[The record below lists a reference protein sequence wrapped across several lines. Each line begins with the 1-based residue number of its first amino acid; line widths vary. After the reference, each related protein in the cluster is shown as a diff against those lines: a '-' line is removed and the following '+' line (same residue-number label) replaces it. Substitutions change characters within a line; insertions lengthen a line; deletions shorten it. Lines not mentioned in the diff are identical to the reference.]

1 MAHKT
6 RKARKP
12 RKSRTPARRYLKRQA
27 TRGTRKALAKRRR
40 ATRRVAHRRPRR
52 PQLAGSRQVLDPHD
66 GARHSAPS
74 FSLAQGRRGH
84 SGVSKATI
92 CRIELGRP
100 AKHSNLVALEQA
112 YGLPA
117 GSFDKCPRC

>member
-6 RKARKP
+6 RTS
-12 RKSRTPARRYLKRQA
+12 RKSRTSRKPARRYLKRHA
-27 TRGTRKALAKRRR
+27 ARGTRKALAKRRR
-40 ATRRVAHRRPRR
+40 ATRRLTHRRPRR
-52 PQLAGSRQVLDPHD
+52 QLAGSRQVLNPYD
-66 GARHSAPS
+66 ARVKHAKL
-74 FSLAQGRRGH
+74 SLRKAVEAA
-84 SGVSKATI
+84 GVSKATI

-117 GSFDKCPRC
+117 GSFDSCPRS